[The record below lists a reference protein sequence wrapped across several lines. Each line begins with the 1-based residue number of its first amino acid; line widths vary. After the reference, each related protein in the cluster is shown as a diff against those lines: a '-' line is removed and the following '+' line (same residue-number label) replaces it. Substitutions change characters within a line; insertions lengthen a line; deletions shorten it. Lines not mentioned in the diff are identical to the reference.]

1 MQSGDIASAHA
12 RLASDSL
19 TLDLANSIPETDV
32 SLTKQD
38 LGELTAV
45 AVAADGKTVLAKL
58 GTFGYD
64 RYNREAY
71 DATAGIVVLKVDAG
85 AAQIAKSADIQLRKA
100 DGTVLLA
107 ETGLRAMPN
116 TPNLYL
122 DEGETRITGSDGPRS
137 RCACGSRHQRGNDRF
152 HQLSRRIGDGQ
163 TDAKGIATFPL
174 SGTAG
179 QVEGY
184 ALLPGGETLGA
195 QFDPQVNTYVYV
207 RTRPSDDNI
216 ARLPPTW
223 DNVQKFV
230 LRNWQAMAPCMDN
243 WLDLGDPQQIKS
255 YAAMLRRLTDK
266 TNFEAFRFM
275 PVTRDMTKGQRTL
288 LYAFLDGAPPSALAA
303 AAAPSHRSI
312 TELSRA
318 MRGG

>member
-1 MQSGDIASAHA
+1 
-12 RLASDSL
+12 
-19 TLDLANSIPETDV
+19 
-32 SLTKQD
+32 LTKQD

-45 AVAADGKTVLAKL
+45 AVAADGKTVLATL
-58 GTFGYD
+58 GSFGYD

-71 DATAGIVVLKVDAG
+71 DATAGIVVLKVDAD
-85 AAQIAKSADIQLRKA
+85 AAQTAKSADLQLRKA
-100 DGTVLLA
+100 DRTVLLA
-107 ETGLRAMPN
+107 ETALRAIPN

-122 DEGETRITGSDGPRS
+122 DEGETRPVDVMVLD
-137 RCACGSRHQRGNDRF
+137 RGAPAGAGINVAMTDF
-152 HQLSRRIGDGQ
+152 TSSAGASVTSQ
-163 TDAKGIATFPL
+163 TDAKGIATFSL
-174 SGTAG
+174 TGTAG

-184 ALLPGGETLGA
+184 ALLPGGQTLGT
-195 QFDPQVNTYVYV
+195 QFDPQVNTYAYV

-216 ARLPPTW
+216 AQLAATW

-243 WLDLGDPQQIKS
+243 WLDLGDPEQIKA
-255 YAAMLRRLTDK
+255 YAAMLRRLTDSA
-266 TNFEAFRFM
+266 NFEAFRFM
-275 PVTRDMTKGQRTL
+275 PVTRDMTKGQRAL

-303 AAAPSHRSI
+303 AAPPPRSI